1 MTCIFLSVFPLFQ
14 GTHDFPVLGFKT
26 ETQVLICTKKKKMI
40 CWQLLSESK
49 CGQGTGGFPPFSPQK
64 DGLSHSVKNRSSWLS
79 PDFSLTDTCCPLR
92 AIRGARG
99 VGVAG
104 GLSLSTSTFGET
116 EDAVPCPTAPAS
128 EHQGKAHIP
137 HHTFNSAI
145 LHREVFS
152 LTQTGDQLL
161 P

>member
-1 MTCIFLSVFPLFQ
+1 MCTFLVVFPLFQ
-14 GTHDFPVLGFKT
+14 GTHDFPLLGFKI
-26 ETQVLICTKKKKMI
+26 EIQVLICTQKYV
-40 CWQLLSESK
+40 SK
-49 CGQGTGGFPPFSPQK
+49 FWVKANVVRMPPASVPPQK

-79 PDFSLTDTCCPLR
+79 PDYSLTDTCCPLR

-99 VGVAG
+99 VGVSG
-104 GLSLSTSTFGET
+104 GLSLSTGTFGET
-116 EDAVPCPTAPAS
+116 EGAVPCPAAPAP
-128 EHQGKAHIP
+128 EHQSKAHIP

>member
-1 MTCIFLSVFPLFQ
+1 
-14 GTHDFPVLGFKT
+14 
-26 ETQVLICTKKKKMI
+26 MI

-145 LHREVFS
+145 LHHEVFS